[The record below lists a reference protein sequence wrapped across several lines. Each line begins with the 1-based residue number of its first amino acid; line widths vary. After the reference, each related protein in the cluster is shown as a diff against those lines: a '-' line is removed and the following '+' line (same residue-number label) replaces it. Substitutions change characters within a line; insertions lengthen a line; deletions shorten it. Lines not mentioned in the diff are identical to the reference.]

1 MSPTL
6 IRAVIVDD
14 HPAMRAGIAAVL
26 DRAQDITLVGEA
38 EGARE
43 LWPLLQRTDPDVVLM
58 DFHLGED
65 DGILLCHR
73 IKRAPASPRVV
84 LYTAFGDT
92 SLVAPAMLAQADAL
106 LAKRAPARE
115 VYETLREVTSDGFT
129 PPRDLAPEQRERLN
143 AMLDPADL
151 GLAGLLL
158 LRVPPRE
165 IGRSLGPDAGDLQE
179 RTERLLLR
187 VTAQRALLV

>member
-1 MSPTL
+1 MSPRL

-14 HPAMRAGIAAVL
+14 HPAMRAGMAAVL
-26 DRAQDITLVGEA
+26 DRAPDITLVGEA
-38 EGARE
+38 AGARE
-43 LWPLLQRTDPDVVLM
+43 LWPLLQLTDPDVVLM

-73 IKRAPASPRVV
+73 IKRSPASPRVV

-115 VYETLREVTSDGFT
+115 VYETLRDVTDEDFS

-143 AMLDPADL
+143 AIVEPADV

-158 LRVPPRE
+158 LRAPTSE
-165 IGRSLGPDAGDLQE
+165 IARSLGHAVGDLQE
-179 RTERLLLR
+179 RIERLLLR
-187 VTAQRALLV
+187 VTSQRSQLV

>member
-1 MSPTL
+1 MPPRL
-6 IRAVIVDD
+6 IRAIIVDD
-14 HPAMRAGIAAVL
+14 HPAMRAGMAAVL
-26 DRAQDITLVGEA
+26 ERAPDITLVGEA

-73 IKRAPASPRVV
+73 IKRAPATPRVV
-84 LYTAFGDT
+84 IYTAFGDT

-115 VYETLREVTSDGFT
+115 VYETLREVTSEDFS

-143 AMLDPADL
+143 AMVDPADL

-158 LRVPPRE
+158 LRAPTSE
-165 IGRSLGPDAGDLQE
+165 IAQALGPDAGELQE

-187 VTAQRALLV
+187 VTSQRSELA

>member
-1 MSPTL
+1 MPPRL
-6 IRAVIVDD
+6 IRAIIVDD
-14 HPAMRAGIAAVL
+14 HPAMRAGMAAVL
-26 DRAQDITLVGEA
+26 ERAPDITLVGEA

-73 IKRAPASPRVV
+73 IKRAPATPRVV
-84 LYTAFGDT
+84 IYTAFGDT

-115 VYETLREVTSDGFT
+115 VYETLREVTSEDFS

-143 AMLDPADL
+143 AMVDPADL

-158 LRVPPRE
+158 LRTPTSE
-165 IGRSLGPDAGDLQE
+165 IAQALGPDAGELQE

-187 VTAQRALLV
+187 VTSQRSELA

>member
-1 MSPTL
+1 MPPRL
-6 IRAVIVDD
+6 IRAIIVDD
-14 HPAMRAGIAAVL
+14 HPAMRAGMAAVL
-26 DRAQDITLVGEA
+26 ERAPDITLVGEA

-43 LWPLLQRTDPDVVLM
+43 LWPLLHRTDPDVVLM

-73 IKRAPASPRVV
+73 IKRAPATPRVV
-84 LYTAFGDT
+84 IYTAFGDT

-115 VYETLREVTSDGFT
+115 VYETLREVTSEDFS

-143 AMLDPADL
+143 AMVDPADL

-158 LRVPPRE
+158 LRAPTSE
-165 IGRSLGPDAGDLQE
+165 IARALGPDAGELQE

-187 VTAQRALLV
+187 VTSQRSELA

>member
-1 MSPTL
+1 MPPRL
-6 IRAVIVDD
+6 IRAIIVDD
-14 HPAMRAGIAAVL
+14 HPAMRAGMAAVL
-26 DRAQDITLVGEA
+26 ERAPDITLVGEA

-73 IKRAPASPRVV
+73 IKRAPATPRVV
-84 LYTAFGDT
+84 IYTAFGDT

-115 VYETLREVTSDGFT
+115 VYETLREVTSEDFS
-129 PPRDLAPEQRERLN
+129 PLRDLAPEQRERLN
-143 AMLDPADL
+143 AMVDPADL

-158 LRVPPRE
+158 LRAPTSE
-165 IGRSLGPDAGDLQE
+165 IARALGPDAGELQE

-187 VTAQRALLV
+187 VTSQRSQLA